1 MLVLIF
7 SVTASLKVLMSTW
20 NLFGTLHGKYEKT
33 ILYDFESCTW
43 QIIIP
48 SSTKFYRTTLE

>member
-20 NLFGTLHGKYEKT
+20 NLFGTLHGKYEET

-43 QIIIP
+43 QIN
-48 SSTKFYRTTLE
+48 SQFYQVLPDNA